1 MKKQTTVK
9 DRTYL
14 LKGKSPLSLS
24 IASRDSARF
33 RLLYHDTEANEG
45 KGANRAL
52 RYAKNQNSPFQDQQ
66 DDTAIL
72 EPIVFEDGKLM
83 VQKTNPVLQEFLS
96 YHPGNVENGGSE
108 FYEFDPEKV
117 AQQNIENLNLEVDA
131 LIAVRSLDINTMKSI
146 GRVHLNGNVDKMTSS
161 ELKHD
166 ILLFAKQNPREFLD
180 AIDDPELGVS
190 NMASRA
196 LSEGYIQL
204 RGGKDLFY
212 ALPDNK
218 KKIMTIPFGQK
229 PEDALSEWLHS
240 DKGKDFFVFLSE
252 NLKD

>member
-1 MKKQTTVK
+1 MKKQTVQK

-45 KGANRAL
+45 RGANRAL
-52 RYAKNQNSPFQDQQ
+52 RYAKNQTSPFQDQQ

-72 EPIVFEDGKLM
+72 EPIVFEDGKLI
-83 VQKTNPVLQEFLS
+83 VPKTNPVLQEFLS
-96 YHPGNVENGGSE
+96 YHPGNVENGGGE

-131 LIAVRSLDINTMKSI
+131 LIAARQMDINTMKSI

-166 ILLFAKQNPREFLD
+166 ILLFAKQNPRDFLD
-180 AIDDPELGVS
+180 AIDDPELNVS
-190 NMASRA
+190 NLAVRA
-196 LSEGYIQL
+196 LSEGFIQL

-212 ALPDNK
+212 SLPENK
-218 KKIMTIPFGQK
+218 KKIMTIPFGQR

-240 DKGKDFFVFLSE
+240 DNGKDFYVFLCE

>member
-1 MKKQTTVK
+1 MKKQTVQK

-24 IASRDSARF
+24 IASRNSARF
-33 RLLYHDTEANEG
+33 RLLYHDEEANDG

-52 RYAKNQNSPFQDQQ
+52 RYAKNQSSPFQDEQ

-72 EPIVFEDGKLM
+72 EPIVFEDGKLF
-83 VQKTNPVLQEFLS
+83 VPKTNAVLQEFLS
-96 YHPGNVENGGSE
+96 YHPGNTENGGGE

-117 AQQNIENLNLEVDA
+117 AQENIENLNLEVDA
-131 LIAVRSLDINTMKSI
+131 LIAARSMDLNTMKTI
-146 GRVHLNGNVDKMTSS
+146 GRVHLRGNVDKMSSS

-166 ILLFAKQNPREFLD
+166 ILLFARQNPRDFLD
-180 AIDDPELGVS
+180 AIDDPELDV
-190 NMASRA
+190 NNIAARA
-196 LSEGYIQL
+196 LSEGFVQL

-212 ALPDNK
+212 SLSDNK
-218 KKIMTIPFGQK
+218 KKIMTIPFGQRA
-229 PEDALSEWLHS
+229 EDALSEWLHS
-240 DKGKDFFVFLSE
+240 DAGKDFYVYLSS